1 MHLPSGLS
9 DVICSSSWDP
19 NLAASLSGLKSAL
32 DGGVYIATTEDHTRS
47 NLRHA
52 RSTQDHKVRVSVDD
66 TLRRLQDH
74 TANSERHGGG
84 SPSHDGAGRRA
95 GPRAAPPLVP
105 HTSPGGACVLPAP
118 TPPAPRWAEW
128 TTRGEKYTRIL
139 GRTILNVRI
148 SHF

>member
-32 DGGVYIATTEDHTRS
+32 DGGVYIATIEDHTRS

-105 HTSPGGACVLPAP
+105 HTSPGQGRNVTTFHSPLHGWMAQTTKTSSSLNKK
-118 TPPAPRWAEW
+118 PREGSQA
-128 TTRGEKYTRIL
+128 TL
-139 GRTILNVRI
+139 
-148 SHF
+148 

>member
-47 NLRHA
+47 NLHHA

-66 TLRRLQDH
+66 TLRRLQEH
-74 TANSERHGGG
+74 TANPERHGGG
-84 SPSHDGAGRRA
+84 SPPHDGAGRRA
-95 GPRAAPPLVP
+95 QSWA
-105 HTSPGGACVLPAP
+105 HTQARVACVRSQHPHP
-118 TPPAPRWAEW
+118 GSQTGRKDNQ
-128 TTRGEKYTRIL
+128 RGEEREPA
-139 GRTILNVRI
+139 
-148 SHF
+148 

>member
-1 MHLPSGLS
+1 MPLGHAERPSLLAADKCTAT

-47 NLRHA
+47 NLHHA

-66 TLRRLQDH
+66 TLRRLQEH
-74 TANSERHGGG
+74 TANPERHGGG

-95 GPRAAPPLVP
+95 GP
-105 HTSPGGACVLPAP
+105 HTQARVACVRSQHPHPQLPDGP
-118 TPPAPRWAEW
+118 KGQPE
-128 TTRGEKYTRIL
+128 
-139 GRTILNVRI
+139 GRST
-148 SHF
+148 HGY